1 MDQQIQLIYKQ
12 LNMCVNFHY
21 FNTTVIGQCSCNIEY
36 NNTILMSSVH
46 DRVDVFHSYK
56 THYKPQCTVFAKQT
70 ISIIDVIALCPM
82 GPK

>member
-1 MDQQIQLIYKQ
+1 
-12 LNMCVNFHY
+12 
-21 FNTTVIGQCSCNIEY
+21 
-36 NNTILMSSVH
+36 MSSEH

-56 THYKPQCTVFAKQT
+56 THNKPQCTLFAKQT